1 MLSKCHVNSSN
12 RENTFCSL
20 WGFFCFCSCWIA
32 WRPSLGVFY
41 APACLL
47 VLVMSLY
54 LLCTYIQLKRHPDRK
69 YEIRFLSKKQQH
81 LSSCKSNPSFNPAGT
96 PGQASDST
104 PSVDPTPFA
113 SGVSVLAN
121 EHSFKSQLRAT
132 AFTLFLFLVT
142 WALGAMAVSMG
153 HFLDMIFSCLY
164 GAFCV
169 TLGLFLLIQHCAK
182 RDDVWHHWWTCCSS
196 KSKSNIM
203 RDANEERPSHVQELH
218 QPQCHLSS
226 SYSGNQPLPS
236 AHLVQSSHHKMSP
249 SSHSPTT
256 NQAVPCCMAMMGAI
270 NETPL
275 SPFTESMQSP
285 LQESLSEELH
295 CPSLSLQTCFT
306 NRAKLASFTHPRPC
320 LQSYC
325 SHLPS
330 PTLDDSVH
338 SSQLDSPHAGPYP
351 EVSPLASTNP
361 QPENKL
367 PCLSS
372 HLDKELAPCSGFQT
386 FCHNMLDSMTSC
398 HGSTPS
404 MHDNMTSCHTLLY
417 PSHDARDCQWY
428 MYTSADPSGARNCY
442 EKSNVF
448 TLQNQQGQ
456 ETLNWMPENT
466 DVEKDTLGIQRQ
478 GFPRNTL
485 PRQHARISGRNTLGR
500 NRSLQED
507 GLLGSDAPGNI
518 QTGLWKNETT
528 V

>member
-1 MLSKCHVNSSN
+1 MFV
-12 RENTFCSL
+12 F
-20 WGFFCFCSCWIA
+20 FCSCWIA
-32 WRPSLGVFY
+32 WEPSVGGFY
-41 APACLL
+41 APVCLL
-47 VLVMSLY
+47 VLVISAY
-54 LLCTYIQLKRHPDRK
+54 LLCTYIQLKRHPNRK
-69 YEIRFLSKKQQH
+69 YELHFPSKKQQH
-81 LSSCKSNPSFNPAGT
+81 LSSGKSNLSCDPAGT
-96 PGQASDST
+96 SGPAMDST
-104 PSVDPTPFA
+104 LAVDSTPFA
-113 SGVSVLAN
+113 SGVSVLGN

-182 RDDVWHHWWTCCSS
+182 RDDVWHHWWACCSS

-203 RDANEERPSHVQELH
+203 RDGNEDRQSHIQELH

-226 SYSGNQPLPS
+226 SYSGSQPLPS
-236 AHLVQSSHHKMSP
+236 AHLVQGSHHKMSP

-256 NQAVPCCMAMMGAI
+256 NHAVPCCMAMMGAI
-270 NETPL
+270 SETPL
-275 SPFTESMQSP
+275 SPFTEPMSLPHPQ
-285 LQESLSEELH
+285 SLSDDLH
-295 CPSLSLQTCFT
+295 CPPLSLQSCFT
-306 NRAKLASFTHPRPC
+306 NRSKLGSFTHPRPC

-330 PTLDDSVH
+330 PTTDESAHGSKVG
-338 SSQLDSPHAGPYP
+338 SPHSGPYP
-351 EVSPLASTNP
+351 ETSSNP
-361 QPENKL
+361 QLENKL
-367 PCLSS
+367 PYLSS
-372 HLDKELAPCSGFQT
+372 HLDKELAPCGGYQT
-386 FCHNMLDSMTSC
+386 FCHSMLDSATSC

-404 MHDNMTSCHTLLY
+404 VHDSMTSCHTHLY
-417 PSHDARDCQWY
+417 PSHDAHDFQWY
-428 MYTSADPSGARNCY
+428 TYTSAAPSGAANCY
-442 EKSNVF
+442 EKANVF

-456 ETLNWMPENT
+456 ETLSWMPKNT
-466 DVEKDTLGIQRQ
+466 DVEKDTVGIERQ

-518 QTGLWKNETT
+518 QTGPWKNETT